1 MSKENR
7 DHPIDVI
14 KYNKHKDQYIENRGR
29 DAYYELE
36 RKQVEK
42 AMAELTNEFLESF
55 NKYFTTQITKGIVQG
70 FKKTHRQIQADALN
84 GMVQVFGE
92 LAKSLKT
99 SEYDARNEH
108 ALIMA
113 ENMYIAATN
122 NKVID
127 YIEKIKKG

>member
-1 MSKENR
+1 MTKRN
-7 DHPIDVI
+7 HPIDEI
-14 KYNKHKDQYIENRGR
+14 KFNKYKEQRIEKQGA
-29 DAYYELE
+29 DGYYEYE

-92 LAKSLKT
+92 LAKGLET
-99 SEYDARNEH
+99 NEYDARNEY
-108 ALIMA
+108 ALKMVQ
-113 ENMYIAATN
+113 NMYIAATN
-122 NKVID
+122 TKVID
-127 YIEKIKKG
+127 FIEKIKKE